1 MRSDTSRFGHLPR
14 TTPIKV
20 ILAGRSPG
28 ELEPFAE
35 SLRDDGHT
43 VRVAADHVVVE
54 ACIEDRPGLVVLDAP
69 QQGDSVQ
76 ALVHRLREVGGGA
89 PFLLFL
95 LVGGEV
101 DEELLL
107 RAYEAGIDGDL
118 RRPFSFAYFSAR
130 VASAARIARRP
141 EPGAVTGPGSKGA
154 ALAARPAA
162 APARTIAVA
171 GMADRAAME
180 SENALAA
187 VSASATWRS
196 ANESFRKTASG
207 FLGLPASIVADGG
220 APAPS
225 LGCAISLTHPIQQLE
240 LRLAV
245 GVDVRSAR
253 RLAVHLF
260 GEEGDGL
267 MGDMLNEVANLFMGS
282 LKTSFSAEQ
291 TFFTAG
297 LPETISGDY
306 VTRPPCT
313 YKRQETIVLAI
324 EDSRLTIYIGIRSKA
339 NQFLGAGGLRE
350 GMVVAKDVFN
360 LRGLM
365 LVNGGTRL
373 SLNMVEKLRHLLA
386 PKQLIEV
393 TAP

>member
-1 MRSDTSRFGHLPR
+1 MRTDTGRFGTLPR
-14 TTPIKV
+14 CNPIKV
-20 ILAGRSPG
+20 VLAGGAPA

-43 VRVAADHVVVE
+43 VRVAADHVAVA
-54 ACIEDRPGLVVLDAP
+54 ACIEERPGLVVIDVPRQKDA
-69 QQGDSVQ
+69 
-76 ALVHRLREVGGGA
+76 AHTLIHKLRDIAGA
-89 PFLLFL
+89 PPFLIYL
-95 LVGGEV
+95 LVGGDV
-101 DEELLL
+101 DDEHLL

-130 VASAARIARRP
+130 VASAARLARKPDPGTVITPSKTQAGRP
-141 EPGAVTGPGSKGA
+141 LAVAAGP
-154 ALAARPAA
+154 
-162 APARTIAVA
+162 RTIAVA
-171 GMADRAAME
+171 GLADRAATE
-180 SENALAA
+180 SENALTTATL
-187 VSASATWRS
+187 SGTWRN
-196 ANESFRKTASG
+196 AGESLRKTASG
-207 FLGLPASIVADGG
+207 FLGLPVNLVSDGI
-220 APAPS
+220 APPAN
-225 LGCAISLTHPIQQLE
+225 LGCAIALTHPIQQLE
-240 LRLAV
+240 IRLAV
-245 GVDVRSAR
+245 GADVKSAR
-253 RLAVHLF
+253 RLAVHMF

-267 MGDMLNEVANLFMGS
+267 MGDMLNEVANLFMGT
-282 LKTSFSAEQ
+282 LKTSFSAEEI
-291 TFFTAG
+291 FFTAG

-306 VTRPPCT
+306 VARPPST
-313 YKRQETIVLAI
+313 YKRQESLALAI
-324 EDSRLTIYIGIRSKA
+324 EDSRLTVYIGIRSKA

>member
-1 MRSDTSRFGHLPR
+1 MRSDTSRFGHLPK

-20 ILAGRSPG
+20 ILAGSSPA

-43 VRVAADHVVVE
+43 VRVAPDHVVVE
-54 ACIEDRPGLVVLDAP
+54 ACLEDRPALVVLDAP
-69 QQGDSVQ
+69 RQGDSVQ
-76 ALVHRLREVGGGA
+76 AIVHRLREVGGA

-95 LVGGEV
+95 LVGSDV

-130 VASAARIARRP
+130 VASVARIARRP
-141 EPGAVTGPGSKGA
+141 EPGLVTAPGSKA
-154 ALAARPAA
+154 SALAARPVA

-171 GMADRAAME
+171 GLADRAAME

-196 ANESFRKTASG
+196 ASESFRKTASG

-260 GEEGDGL
+260 GDEGDGL

-306 VTRPPCT
+306 VARPPCT

-324 EDSRLTIYIGIRSKA
+324 EDARLTIYIGIRSKA
-339 NQFLGAGGLRE
+339 NQFLGASGLRE